1 MDPEQLDDAQP
12 DDDNNAKSVRPPA
25 SGDSITGAEE
35 VVRDWQL
42 LFWGFLLFGLVRLAW
57 LYFYRPEN
65 IAFNLGIS
73 CGFLFCG
80 VLGFLM
86 RYVLSP
92 RLRKQ

>member
-12 DDDNNAKSVRPPA
+12 DYDDAKGNRPAAPRDSV
-25 SGDSITGAEE
+25 IGAEE
-35 VVRDWQL
+35 IVRDWQL

-92 RLRKQ
+92 RLRK

>member
-1 MDPEQLDDAQP
+1 MHPQQLDDTQP
-12 DDDNNAKSVRPPA
+12 DDDNETKSVRPAA
-25 SGDSITGAEE
+25 SGDSVIGAEE

-42 LFWGFLLFGLVRLAW
+42 LFGGFLLFGLVRLAW

-92 RLRKQ
+92 RLRK